1 MSITKKLWIRF
12 CLIILL
18 TAGAVVL
25 AIPGGPNI
33 HIGSWRR
40 AADLRLGL
48 DLKGGTHLVYNADI
62 SKVNDIDRQS
72 ALAGV
77 RDVIE
82 RRVNQFGVS
91 EPVIQTNRSG
101 AQWRVIVDLPG
112 VKDVRQA
119 IQLIGETP
127 LLEFR
132 EQTPPVVKTSE
143 QQKQYDAQVMAVE
156 KKAQDVLAKAK
167 TSGADFS
174 GLANQYSEDPGNT
187 DENGKK
193 QGGDLGFAERGQF
206 VPEFEKA
213 LFDDLKDGEV
223 TPTLI
228 KSQFGFHIIKR
239 LESKTAQQ
247 DGNDVLSVHGAHILF
262 SLPVDPTAVSDT
274 FVATALTGKQLNH
287 ARVQFDQTNGSPE
300 VALEFN
306 AEGKALFADI
316 TKRNVGKPV
325 GIYLDGAPLSIPVV
339 QQEITGGTAVITG
352 SFTVVEAKALAQ
364 RLNAGALPVPITLT
378 SQQTI
383 GPSLGRDAIDRSLF
397 AGVLGI
403 MLVIIFMLIFYRLP
417 GLIASIALGVYTAL
431 VLSIFKLW
439 PVTLTLAGVAGFIL
453 SIGIAVD
460 ANILIFERTKE
471 ELRRGRELMPA
482 LEDGFVR
489 AWLSIRDSNLS
500 GLLTTLILYT
510 FGTGIIKGF
519 ALTLAIGIAVSMFTA
534 ITVTRTFL
542 RLVVRWR
549 LLQHPWL
556 FGVRSKVEETHHV

>member
-1 MSITKKLWIRF
+1 MSINKKLWLRF
-12 CLIILL
+12 GIIVLI
-18 TAGAVVL
+18 TAGALIV
-25 AIPGGPNI
+25 AIPGGPNLQ
-33 HIGSWRR
+33 IGSWRR

-48 DLKGGTHLVYNADI
+48 DLKGGTHLVYDADV
-62 SKVNDIDRQS
+62 SKLSDEDRQS

-101 AQWRVIVDLPG
+101 EQWRVIVDLPG
-112 VKDVRQA
+112 VKDVREA

-132 EQTPPVVKTSE
+132 EQTEPKPKTAE
-143 QQKQYDAQVMAVE
+143 EQKQYDEQVAAIE
-156 KKAQDVLAKAK
+156 RQANDVLQRAVAP
-167 TSGADFS
+167 GADFAA
-174 GLANQYSEDPGNT
+174 LANEFSQDPGNAGT
-187 DENGKK
+187 DGAKL
-193 QGGDLGFAERGQF
+193 GGDLGFAERGQF
-206 VPEFEKA
+206 VPEFDAA
-213 LFDDLKDGEV
+213 LFDQLKDGQV
-223 TPTLI
+223 TPALVKT
-228 KSQFGFHIIKR
+228 QFGFHIIKR
-239 LESKTAQQ
+239 IESKTEQR
-247 DGNDVLSVHGAHILF
+247 DGKDVLSVHGAHILF
-262 SLPVDPTAVSDT
+262 SLPVDAPTEEFT
-274 FVATALTGKQLNH
+274 PTELTGKQLRR
-287 ARVQFDQTNGSPE
+287 ALVQFDQTNGSPE

-306 AEGKALFADI
+306 DEGKALFAEI

-325 GIYLDGAPLSIPVV
+325 GIFLDNAPLSIPVV

-352 SFTVVEAKALAQ
+352 SFTVKEAKDLAQ
-364 RLNAGALPVPITLT
+364 RLNAGALPIPITLA

-383 GPSLGRDAIDRSLF
+383 GPSLGREAIDRSLF
-397 AGVLGI
+397 AGVVGI
-403 MLVIIFMLIFYRLP
+403 ALIIIFMLVFYRLP
-417 GLIASIALGVYTAL
+417 GLVASLALGVYTVI
-431 VLSIFKLW
+431 VLAIFKLW

-471 ELRRGRELMPA
+471 ELRRGRQLMPA
-482 LEDGFVR
+482 LEDGFLR

-519 ALTLAIGIAVSMFTA
+519 ALTLAIGIVVSMFSA

-542 RLVVRWR
+542 RLIVRWR
-549 LLQHPWL
+549 FLQHPWL
-556 FGVRSKVEETHHV
+556 FGVRSFPHDDPHV

>member
-1 MSITKKLWIRF
+1 MSISQKLWIRF
-12 CLIILL
+12 CLIVLL

-33 HIGSWRR
+33 HIGNWRR

-62 SKVNDIDRQS
+62 SKVSDADRQS

-112 VKDVRQA
+112 VKDVREA
-119 IQLIGETP
+119 IRLIGETP

-132 EQTPPVVKTSE
+132 EQQAPVAKTSE
-143 QQKQYDAQVMAVE
+143 EQKTYDAQVAAVE
-156 KKAQDVLAKAK
+156 KNANEVLVKAKA
-167 TSGADFS
+167 SGADFAA
-174 GLANQYSEDPGNT
+174 LANQYSEDPGNT
-187 DENGKK
+187 GTDEKK

-213 LFDDLKDGEV
+213 LFDDLKDGQV
-223 TPTLI
+223 TPTLVQ
-228 KSQFGFHIIKR
+228 SQFGFHIIKR
-239 LESKTAQQ
+239 LESKTTQTN
-247 DGNDVLSVHGAHILF
+247 GSDVLSVHGAHILF
-262 SLPVDPTAVSDT
+262 SLPQDPTATSDT

-300 VALEFN
+300 IALEFN
-306 AEGKALFADI
+306 AEGKALFAEI

-352 SFTVVEAKALAQ
+352 SFTVKEAKDLAQ
-364 RLNAGALPVPITLT
+364 RLNAGALPIPITLT

-397 AGVLGI
+397 AGVVGI
-403 MLVIIFMLIFYRLP
+403 ALVIIFMLVFYRLP
-417 GLIASIALGVYTAL
+417 GLIASLALGIYTAL

-534 ITVTRTFL
+534 ISVTRTFL
-542 RLVVRWR
+542 RLAVRWR